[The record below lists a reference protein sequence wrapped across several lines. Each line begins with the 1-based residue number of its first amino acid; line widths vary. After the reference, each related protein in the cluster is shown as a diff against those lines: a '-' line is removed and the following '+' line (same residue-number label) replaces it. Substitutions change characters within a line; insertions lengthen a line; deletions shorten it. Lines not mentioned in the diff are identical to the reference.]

1 MPKAKPDVSYRED
14 ETLDITLRFYRLRP
28 KKGRNFR
35 SVEYHDAVLKNG
47 DLNIYVKVWRRMPR
61 ARIRKVMV
69 EYAKNRM
76 IQNSPVI
83 I

>member
-1 MPKAKPDVSYRED
+1 MPKRKPEVTYNTDGTVN
-14 ETLDITLRFYRLRP
+14 LTLRFYNLRP

-35 SVEYHDAVLKNG
+35 SVEYHDAVLKNS
-47 DLNIYVKVWRRMPR
+47 DLNAYVKIWRRMPR